1 MEETEA
7 ELIVEGGFPKTFVPV
22 PEMEPG
28 SHGPVLPPSSEDRR
42 QFAAEQGSPMRA
54 AAHGNTTET
63 ALSLVDPTNDSQSQA
78 DKFRSQ
84 SAAAAKSK
92 SKKGAAR
99 KVYTTRIPWN
109 LLDQLEAEKHALQT
123 EQVNRLKFE
132 RKNRSGIVTN
142 PNPLKL
148 DPKKA
153 KSFAKKDPV
162 NPDWPKGR
170 KNQGGLRGDN
180 EGKF

>member
-7 ELIVEGGFPKTFVPV
+7 DLIVEGGFPKTFVPV
-22 PEMEPG
+22 PEMEDG
-28 SHGPVLPPSSEDRR
+28 SHGPVLPPSDEDRR
-42 QFAAEQGSPMRA
+42 KFAAAQGSPLRA
-54 AAHGNTTET
+54 AAMGSMSAET
-63 ALSLVDPTNDSQSQA
+63 ALSLVAPGRNQQSKQQQPTV
-78 DKFRSQ
+78 
-84 SAAAAKSK
+84 SK

-123 EQVNRLKFE
+123 EQVNRLAFE
-132 RKNRSGIVTN
+132 RRDRPGIE
-142 PNPLKL
+142 PGELNPLTL

-153 KSFAKKDPV
+153 KSFAKKKPTD
-162 NPDWPKGR
+162 PDWPK
-170 KNQGGLRGDN
+170 KNRNGGLRGNDN